1 MLIMSREN
9 HKSWQLLQIT
19 SIVIP
24 RGFVFR
30 VNWAT
35 TTAKLYLFLFVLL
48 SSIFVG
54 CIDIDNT
61 VQSLNPFYTDEAV
74 VEFPQL
80 EGEWLSFIVLDGDV
94 LPMNIKP
101 WILEG
106 NTVKIFDEDR
116 KVSVAQ
122 TTFFQIEDS
131 YFTDIIMANFNLDLF
146 DDSNNDMISSDMNS
160 LTNTAFTFWS
170 IFHWRPVH
178 LVYKVQIDEDYTSL
192 VLTPLSLDWL
202 EKILEENPDLISLIE
217 QSDPDSPLPLPLA
230 NATSETWMSLLKKYR
245 NEEEAFPSDQMFFRV
260 LLKKSGKPHVLQ
272 SYENGNPQAAVFP
285 GDREFPDG
293 AQARA
298 NTPIWYTEDG
308 QVAGLMLNRDWQ
320 SPAGLWLK
328 AGTWVEFFEN
338 GHLKHA
344 TLAKD
349 WESPKDTLIKA
360 GTVLEF
366 SKNGRIKKSSS
377 E

>member
-1 MLIMSREN
+1 MSREN
-9 HKSWQLLQIT
+9 SISWWISHVTLAVWT
-19 SIVIP
+19 S
-24 RGFVFR
+24 RSVFT

-35 TTAKLYLFLFVLL
+35 ATAKLYLCLLISL

-61 VQSLNPFYTDEAV
+61 VQSLNPFYTEEAV

-106 NTVKIFDEDR
+106 SAVKIFDENR
-116 KVSVAQ
+116 KISVAQ
-122 TTFFQIEDS
+122 IKFFQIEDS
-131 YFTDIIMANFNLDLF
+131 YFADIIMANFNLDLF
-146 DDSNNDMISSDMNS
+146 DDSNDDMRPSDMNS
-160 LTNTAFTFWS
+160 VTNTAFTFWS
-170 IFHWRPVH
+170 MFHWRPVH

-202 EKILEENPDLISLIE
+202 EKIVEENPDLIPLIE
-217 QSDPDSPLPLPLA
+217 QSDPDSLLLLPLA

-245 NEEEAFPSDQMFFRV
+245 DEEKAFPSDQMFFRV

-285 GDREFPDG
+285 EDREFPDG
-293 AQARA
+293 TQARA
-298 NTPIWYTEDG
+298 NTPILYTEDG
-308 QVAGLMLNRDWQ
+308 QVVGLMLNRDWQ

-328 AGTWVEFFEN
+328 AGTWVEYFEN
-338 GHLKHA
+338 GHLECA

-349 WESPKDTLIKA
+349 WESPEGKLIKA
-360 GTVLEF
+360 GTPLEF
-366 SKNGRIKKSSS
+366 SKNGKIKKFFP

>member
-1 MLIMSREN
+1 MSRKKN
-9 HKSWQLLQIT
+9 KGWRGSQIT
-19 SIVIP
+19 SAVWTG
-24 RGFVFR
+24 RFVFTA
-30 VNWAT
+30 NWVTA
-35 TTAKLYLFLFVLL
+35 TAKLYLYLLVLL
-48 SSIFVG
+48 SSIFAG

-101 WILEG
+101 WVFED

-122 TTFFQIEDS
+122 TKFFQIEDS
-131 YFTDIIMANFNLDLF
+131 YFADIIMANFNLDLF
-146 DDSNNDMISSDMNS
+146 DDSNDDMISSDMNS
-160 LTNTAFTFWS
+160 LTNAAFTFWS

-178 LVYKVQIDEDYTSL
+178 LVYKVQIDEEHTSL
-192 VLTPLSLDWL
+192 VLAPLSLDWL
-202 EKILEENPDLISLIE
+202 GKILEENPDLIPLIDP
-217 QSDPDSPLPLPLA
+217 SDPDSPLPLPLA

-245 NEEEAFPSDQMFFRV
+245 NEEEAFPSDQIFKV

-272 SYENGNPQAAVFP
+272 SYENGNPQASVFP
-285 GDREFPDG
+285 EDREFSDG
-293 AQARA
+293 SQVRT
-298 NTPIWYTEDG
+298 NTPIYYAENG
-308 QVAGLMLNRDWQ
+308 QIVRLMLNRDWQ

-328 AGTWVEFFEN
+328 AGTWVEYFEN
-338 GHLKHA
+338 GHIKHA
-344 TLAKD
+344 TLAQD
-349 WESPKDTLIKA
+349 WKSPKGRLIKA
-360 GTVLEF
+360 GTTVEF
-366 SKNGRIKKSSS
+366 SRAGKIKKTSS

>member
-1 MLIMSREN
+1 MSREN
-9 HKSWQLLQIT
+9 GTSWRVSQVT
-19 SIVIP
+19 SAVWTNH
-24 RGFVFR
+24 FVFTANR
-30 VNWAT
+30 AT
-35 TTAKLYLFLFVLL
+35 ATAKLYLCLLILL
-48 SSIFVG
+48 SSTFVG

-61 VQSLNPFYTDEAV
+61 VQSLNPFYTEDAV
-74 VEFPQL
+74 VDFPQL
-80 EGEWLSFIVLDGDV
+80 GGEWLSFIVLDGDV

-101 WILEG
+101 WVFED
-106 NTVKIFDEDR
+106 NMVKIFDEDR

-122 TTFFQIEDS
+122 TKFFQIEDS
-131 YFTDIIMANFNLDLF
+131 YFADIIMANFNLDLF
-146 DDSNNDMISSDMNS
+146 DDSNNDMISSDINS
-160 LTNTAFTFWS
+160 LTNTAFAFWS
-170 IFHWRPVH
+170 MFHWRPVH

-192 VLTPLSLDWL
+192 VLTPLSLGWL
-202 EKILEENPDLISLIE
+202 ETILEENPDLIPLIE

-230 NATSETWMSLLKKYR
+230 NATSETWMSLLKKYG
-245 NEEEAFPSDQMFFRV
+245 NKEEAFPSDQMFFRV

-272 SYENGNPQAAVFP
+272 SYEDGNPQAAVFP
-285 GDREFPDG
+285 EDREFPDG
-293 AQARA
+293 SQARA
-298 NTPIWYTEDG
+298 NMPIWYTENG
-308 QVAGLMLNRDWQ
+308 QVVGLMLNRDWQ

-349 WESPKDTLIKA
+349 WESPKGRLLKA

-366 SKNGRIKKSSS
+366 SKSGRIKKSPS

>member
-1 MLIMSREN
+1 MNREN
-9 HKSWQLLQIT
+9 HASWRVSQVTAIVWTNRFVVSVKSVT
-19 SIVIP
+19 
-24 RGFVFR
+24 
-30 VNWAT
+30 A
-35 TTAKLYLFLFVLL
+35 TAKLYLCLLILL

-106 NTVKIFDEDR
+106 STVKIFDENR
-116 KVSVAQ
+116 KISVAQ
-122 TTFFQIEDS
+122 IKFFQIEDS
-131 YFTDIIMANFNLDLF
+131 YFADIIMANFNLDLF
-146 DDSNNDMISSDMNS
+146 DDSNDDMIASDMNS

-170 IFHWRPVH
+170 MFHWRPVH
-178 LVYKVQIDEDYTSL
+178 LVYKVQIDQDNTSL
-192 VLTPLSLDWL
+192 VLTPLSFDWL
-202 EKILEENPDLISLIE
+202 AKILEENPDLIPLIE

-230 NATSETWMSLLKKYR
+230 NATSETWMSLLKQYR

-285 GDREFPDG
+285 KDREFSDG
-293 AQARA
+293 SQARA

-308 QVAGLMLNRDWQ
+308 QVVGLMLNRDWQ

-328 AGTWVEFFEN
+328 AGTWVEYFESV
-338 GHLKHA
+338 HLKYA

-349 WESPKDTLIKA
+349 WESPKGELIIT
-360 GTVLEF
+360 GTAIEF
-366 SKNGRIKKSSS
+366 SRDGKIKKTSSK
-377 E
+377 